1 VHSDAS
7 LVSAVRLCKTF
18 GWAHERALAVAC
30 HILLFITGIAMQQ
43 MDISFAE
50 LPKNP
55 NRNMSGVPEWSQAE
69 VDAVMRLYDE
79 RGRLPKWKPIADELS
94 QMNATGELNP
104 TLLQKGLIR
113 SNNAV
118 MNKVKE
124 ILYKELGDVQI
135 KVCPD

>member
-1 VHSDAS
+1 
-7 LVSAVRLCKTF
+7 
-18 GWAHERALAVAC
+18 
-30 HILLFITGIAMQQ
+30 
-43 MDISFAE
+43 
-50 LPKNP
+50 
-55 NRNMSGVPEWSQAE
+55 MSGVPEWSQAE

-94 QMNATGELNP
+94 HMNATGELNP

-135 KVCPD
+135 KVRTRFTCMQVLRLLYCRPACCCISRGHI